1 MPDITMCASKDCPER
16 NNCYRACAKPS
27 EFQSWSNFEYTCNEE
42 NGFKDFIKC
51 YKKGWILVN
60 NDKETTHEKLQKMWD
75 DMTIYQKIKGYSL
88 ESLSD
93 FFMKICNDNRSKFL
107 TKEDWIKLLSMKS
120 CKDCKTGKENI
131 HIDKSN

>member
-1 MPDITMCASKDCPER
+1 MD
-16 NNCYRACAKPS
+16 
-27 EFQSWSNFEYTCNEE
+27 
-42 NGFKDFIKC
+42 
-51 YKKGWILVN
+51 
-60 NDKETTHEKLQKMWD
+60 NDKEITHEKLQIIWN

-107 TKEDWIKLLSMKS
+107 TKEDWIKLLNMKS
-120 CKDCKTGKENI
+120 FEDCKTGKENI

>member
-1 MPDITMCASKDCPER
+1 MPDITMCTSSECPER
-16 NNCYRACAKPS
+16 KNCYRSTAKPD
-27 EFQSWSNFEYTCNEE
+27 ELQSWSNFEYTCNENSGYE
-42 NGFKDFIKC
+42 DFIPTKM
-51 YKKGWILVN
+51 KGWFLVN

>member
-1 MPDITMCASKDCPER
+1 MPDMTLCSSLHCPIKGDCF
-16 NNCYRACAKPS
+16 RAIAKP
-27 EFQSWSNFEYTCNEE
+27 NPVNED
-42 NGFKDFIKC
+42 NGFADFIKKWKE
-51 YKKGWILVN
+51 KKGWFLMD
-60 NDKETTHEKLQKMWD
+60 NDKEITHEKLQIIWN

-107 TKEDWIKLLSMKS
+107 TKEDWIKLLNMKS
-120 CKDCKTGKENI
+120 YEDCKTGKENI

>member
-1 MPDITMCASKDCPER
+1 MD
-16 NNCYRACAKPS
+16 
-27 EFQSWSNFEYTCNEE
+27 
-42 NGFKDFIKC
+42 
-51 YKKGWILVN
+51 
-60 NDKETTHEKLQKMWD
+60 NDKEITHEKLQIIWN

-107 TKEDWIKLLSMKS
+107 TKEDWIKLLNMKS
-120 CKDCKTGKENI
+120 YEDCKTGKENT